1 MTESISASRFG
12 ESLTVS
18 GLRVVARPYRG
29 APETPIVDDITFSLP
44 AGEVLALIGETGSG
58 KSTIALALMGHARRG
73 CRLADGRIMLGEISV
88 LEASER
94 TLRGLRG
101 DRIAYIAQSA
111 TAAFN
116 PAKTLMAQV
125 IEGVVIHGQMS
136 RSKARDKARAL
147 FAELM
152 LPDPEHIGDRYP
164 HEVSGGQL
172 QRAMAAMALISDP
185 ALIILD
191 EPTTALDVTT
201 QIEVLQTFK
210 RVVRERGATAVYVSH
225 DLAVVAQVA
234 DHVLVLNQG
243 RVCELAT
250 VDQIIH
256 APADDYTR
264 RLMEAARPTTDK
276 PADRDTTDSASHGEE
291 LLRIDHLHV
300 GYGPLGEDG
309 RPAHTVLENLSLQL
323 NTGRAL
329 GVIGES
335 GSGKSTMAHAIA
347 GLVPPHNGGVSF
359 KRRELPYALSGR
371 DQQQFRDIQMVF
383 QSADNALNA
392 AHSVRRILERPLQ
405 RYFDYTRDERH
416 ARVRELLDLV
426 HLPSRVLSVRPGA
439 LSGGQK
445 QRVNLARALAA
456 EPSLIICDEVTSALD
471 TVVSEAILNLLNDL
485 RRELGVAYLFISH
498 DISTVRRVCDDLM
511 VLRAGRCVEYGA
523 CPTTIDAPQHA
534 YTRQL
539 IASIP
544 ELRTDWLDRQ
554 DFSSG

>member
-1 MTESISASRFG
+1 MADPTTRTHFG
-12 ESLTVS
+12 EPLSVA
-18 GLRVVARPYRG
+18 GLCVKARPEPS
-29 APETPIVDDITFSLP
+29 APEIPIVEDVSFSLA

-58 KSTIALALMGHARRG
+58 KSTIALSLMGHARRG
-73 CRLADGRIMLGEISV
+73 CRIAGGNITLGETSILDATPSA
-88 LEASER
+88 LQR
-94 TLRGLRG
+94 LRG
-101 DRIAYIAQSA
+101 DRIVYIAQSA

-125 IEGVVIHGQMS
+125 IEGVVVHGLLS
-136 RSKARDKARAL
+136 RRDARDKARAL
-147 FAELM
+147 FAELA
-152 LPDPEHIGDRYP
+152 LPEPETIGERYP

-234 DHVLVLNQG
+234 DQVLVLNAG
-243 RVCELAT
+243 RARELAPT
-250 VDQIIH
+250 QRIIEAPVDS
-256 APADDYTR
+256 YTQ
-264 RLMEAARPTTDK
+264 RLLQAARPATIE
-276 PADRDTTDSASHGEE
+276 RDTLPAEGDE
-291 LLRIDHLHV
+291 LLRVDNLCV
-300 GYGPLGEDG
+300 GYGRTDRNG
-309 RPAHTVLENLSLQL
+309 RPEHAVLDDLSLRID
-323 NTGRAL
+323 TGGAL

-335 GSGKSTMAHAIA
+335 GSGKSTLAHAIA
-347 GLVPPHNGGVSF
+347 GLVPAHHGGVSF
-359 KRRELPYALSGR
+359 QRRELPFALAQR
-371 DQQQFRDIQMVF
+371 NRHQFRDIQMVF
-383 QSADNALNA
+383 QSADNALNG
-392 AHSVRRILERPLQ
+392 AHSVQRILSRPLQ
-405 RYFDYTRDERH
+405 RYFDYSRAQRE

-426 HLPSRVLSVRPGA
+426 RLPSRVLSSRPGA

-471 TVVSEAILNLLNDL
+471 TVVGEAILNLLNEL

-511 VLRAGRCVEYGA
+511 VLRRGVPVEYGPCGA
-523 CPTTIDAPQHA
+523 MIDAPQHA

-539 IASIP
+539 INSIP
-544 ELRTDWLDRQ
+544 QLRTDWLDEQ
-554 DFSSG
+554 NMPA